1 MLFIPKK
8 IKFKKQQKKTNFN
21 RIYSNFYNLSSKST
35 FGLKALSF
43 GRITSKQLISI
54 RQTIKKN
61 IKKVGKLT
69 FHVFPQTPISKKPKE
84 IRMGKGKGAVDHWI
98 CKIKTGQIICEI
110 KTESFLKGVKA
121 LKLASFRFP
130 LKTKIVYN

>member
-8 IKFKKQQKKTNFN
+8 FKFKKQQKKNNFN
-21 RIYSNFYNLSSKST
+21 QICSNFNEKRTNNLS
-35 FGLKALSF
+35 LKAMSF

-61 IKKVGKLT
+61 IKKVGKIV

-98 CKIKTGQIICEI
+98 SKIKVGQTICEI
-110 KTESFLKGVKA
+110 KTESFLIGIKA
-121 LKLASFRFP
+121 LKLASFRLS
-130 LKTKIVYN
+130 LKTKIVYI

>member
-8 IKFKKQQKKTNFN
+8 FKFKKQQKNSNFN
-21 RIYSNFYNLSSKST
+21 KICSNLNNKSNSNLC
-35 FGLKALSF
+35 LKAASF

-61 IKKVGKLT
+61 IKRVGRIQ
-69 FHVFPQTPISKKPKE
+69 FHIFPQTPISKKPKE
-84 IRMGKGKGAVDHWI
+84 IRMGKGKGSVDHWI
-98 CKIKTGQIICEI
+98 SKVKTGQIICEI
-110 KTESFLKGVKA
+110 KTESFLKGIKA
-121 LKLASFRFP
+121 LKLASFRLP